1 MIASFSRRKR
11 LVHISMTVLMVW
23 KLKAPRGN
31 GIIKPE
37 ITLGSSVTYSGLM
50 HDRSPNISTEGQ
62 ENTLKY
68 SCKLKEENTAYFDN
82 LLILKTY
89 RNI

>member
-1 MIASFSRRKR
+1 
-11 LVHISMTVLMVW
+11 MTVLMVW

-31 GIIKPE
+31 GIIKPG

-50 HDRSPNISTEGQ
+50 HDRSPNISTEGR